1 MFFDLL
7 HQPFVHHALIA
18 GAIVAVVA
26 GVIGPFVITRNMAFA
41 VHGISELAFT
51 GASGA
56 LLLGVDPV
64 QGALAGSVVVAAVI
78 GGLGLRDRERDSVIG
93 TILAF
98 GLGLGVLFLS
108 LYHRYAT
115 AAFNL
120 LFGTITGV
128 STAQVEL
135 LGGCGV
141 VVLGLVAAMY
151 RPLTFASVDPEVAEA
166 RGVPM
171 RLLSIAFLVVLGF
184 AVAEAV
190 QVVGVLLV
198 LTLVVTP
205 AAAAQRLTAR
215 PGLVVVLSVVIALA
229 ASVGGILISLTHAIP
244 VSVYVSSISFGCYV
258 VARLVGRGLR
268 ARTSRRRSVP
278 PVPPGPAGAPSVEGA
293 AAATSTGAAG

>member
-7 HQPFVHHALIA
+7 RQPFVQHALIA

-64 QGALAGSVVVAAVI
+64 QGALAGSVVVAAMI
-78 GGLGLRDRERDSVIG
+78 GVLGLRDRERDSVIG

-135 LGGCGV
+135 LAGCGV
-141 VVLGLVAAMY
+141 LVLALVAAMY
-151 RPLTFASVDPEVAEA
+151 RPLMFASVDPEVAEA

-171 RLLSIAFLVVLGF
+171 RVLSIAFLVVLGF

-215 PGLVVVLSVVIALA
+215 PGMVVVLSVVIALA

-244 VSVYVSSISFGCYV
+244 VSVFVSFISFGCYV
-258 VARLVGRGLR
+258 MARLVGSWLR
-268 ARTSRRRSVP
+268 ARPGRRGAT
-278 PVPPGPAGAPSVEGA
+278 PPGPTGAPGSGA
-293 AAATSTGAAG
+293 GVTVGATG

>member
-1 MFFDLL
+1 MFLDLL
-7 HQPFVHHALIA
+7 HEPFVHHALLA
-18 GAIVAVVA
+18 GAVVAVVA

-56 LLLGVDPV
+56 LVVGIDPV
-64 QGALAGSVVVAAVI
+64 EGALAGSIVVAVLI
-78 GGLGLRDRERDSVIG
+78 GALGLRDRERDSVIG

-108 LYHRYAT
+108 LYRRYAT

-135 LGGCGV
+135 LAGGAA
-141 VVLGLVAAMY
+141 LALLLLAAMY
-151 RPLTFASVDPEVAEA
+151 RPLVFASVDPEVAEA
-166 RGVPM
+166 RGVPV
-171 RLLSIAFLVVLGF
+171 RLLSMVFLVVLGF

-205 AAAAQRLTAR
+205 AAAAQRLSAR
-215 PGLVVVLSVVIALA
+215 PGMVVVLSVVIALA
-229 ASVGGILISLTHAIP
+229 SSVGGILISLTRAIP
-244 VSVYVSSISFGCYV
+244 VSVFVSSISFGCYL
-258 VARLVGRGLR
+258 VARLVGSRLR
-268 ARTSRRRSVP
+268 LRSTRRAAAPPGTAPSPATGATVAVGTSR
-278 PVPPGPAGAPSVEGA
+278 
-293 AAATSTGAAG
+293 